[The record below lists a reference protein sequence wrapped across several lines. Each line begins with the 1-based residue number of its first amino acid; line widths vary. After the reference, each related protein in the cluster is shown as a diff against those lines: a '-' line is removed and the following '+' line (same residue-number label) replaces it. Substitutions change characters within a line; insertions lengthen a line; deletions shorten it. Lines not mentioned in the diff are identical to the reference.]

1 MSPRIPFALEEPQES
16 PDGAGGV
23 RVSWAPR
30 GTLWGEL
37 RAGAGQEALGGAT
50 GVASATHAIRVRG
63 APVGAP
69 SRPGVRDRFRYG
81 DRVFRIVSVREVDAL
96 GTTLECRVIEEVTA

>member
-1 MSPRIPFALEEPQES
+1 MRVRIPFELEEPQEN

-23 RVSWAPR
+23 RMSWAKR

-37 RAGAGQEALGGAT
+37 RAGAGQEALTGAT
-50 GVASATHAIRVRG
+50 GVATATHEVRVRG

-69 SRPGVRDRFRYG
+69 SRPGVRDRFRHG
-81 DRVFRIVSVREVDAL
+81 DRVFRIVSVREADAL
-96 GTTLECRVIEEVTA
+96 GTTLECRVVEEVTA